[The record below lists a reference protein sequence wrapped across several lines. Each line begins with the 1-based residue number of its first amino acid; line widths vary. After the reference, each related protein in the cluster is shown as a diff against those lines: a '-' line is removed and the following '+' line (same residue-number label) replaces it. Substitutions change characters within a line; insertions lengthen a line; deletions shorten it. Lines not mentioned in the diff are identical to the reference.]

1 MNLAIVGYGKMG
13 CLVDQLA
20 PEYGFDVKLRLKS
33 GNNGSYE
40 ALTRQNF
47 RGIDAAIE
55 FSTPAAAPENI
66 GRLASLGVNVVTGTT
81 GWSKE
86 MERVRAAVELCGTGL
101 VWSPNFSVGI
111 HIFSQLVSE
120 AARLMASQRDYGAW
134 AWEIHHSAKKD
145 APSGT
150 LLALVEKMKAAGYAA
165 PIDKSSSRA
174 GAQPGTHEIG
184 FDSTADTITL
194 RHTARSREG
203 FAHGALRAA
212 RWVIGKKGFFEFREI
227 VNELE

>member
-66 GRLASLGVNVVTGTT
+66 GRLASLGVNVV
-81 GWSKE
+81 
-86 MERVRAAVELCGTGL
+86 
-101 VWSPNFSVGI
+101 
-111 HIFSQLVSE
+111 
-120 AARLMASQRDYGAW
+120 
-134 AWEIHHSAKKD
+134 
-145 APSGT
+145 
-150 LLALVEKMKAAGYAA
+150 
-165 PIDKSSSRA
+165 
-174 GAQPGTHEIG
+174 
-184 FDSTADTITL
+184 
-194 RHTARSREG
+194 
-203 FAHGALRAA
+203 
-212 RWVIGKKGFFEFREI
+212 
-227 VNELE
+227 